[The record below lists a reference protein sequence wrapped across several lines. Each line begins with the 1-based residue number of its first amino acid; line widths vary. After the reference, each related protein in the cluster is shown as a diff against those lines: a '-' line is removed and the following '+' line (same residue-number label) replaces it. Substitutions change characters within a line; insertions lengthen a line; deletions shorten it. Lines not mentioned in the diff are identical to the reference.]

1 MEFSQPPLPFLSLAG
16 AGFVRDGGCGFGA
29 GFVPGGDGSV
39 VAGGFAF
46 AGGRVPG
53 GFGFDGGRVPGGFGL
68 AGGCATGG
76 LDGGRWIGG
85 FGFGGW

>member
-16 AGFVRDGGCGFGA
+16 AGFVRDGGCGFGT
-29 GFVPGGDGSV
+29 GLVPGGDGSV

-53 GFGFDGGRVPGGFGL
+53 GCGL

-85 FGFGGW
+85 VGFGGW